1 MRYPNPHSNL
11 LWGSTPH
18 DHPAPPARLLPP
30 WPDRRILGPGATAR
44 LSSTMRGLAWGYAVA
59 HDAPTLNVP
68 LDGRRLPKT
77 PRARR
82 RWATGLGGLGRVS
95 SRSRRCWCCLG
106 LVFLTTHQSRF
117 SLGLLSLIPQTR
129 RSSLPR
135 TNSRTLSVITDFF
148 ETAYLV
154 CPSSRRVCVFSSK
167 SLSEAAVAEEPAA
180 EEEAVAAA
188 AARRWRGRRSRRP
201 RSCGR

>member
-106 LVFLTTHQSRF
+106 LVFLTTHQNRF
-117 SLGLLSLIPQTR
+117 SLGLLTLIPQKQTLE
-129 RSSLPR
+129 SSVLIA
-135 TNSRTLSVITDFF
+135 NSSRTVSVIF
-148 ETAYLV
+148 
-154 CPSSRRVCVFSSK
+154 SRQ
-167 SLSEAAVAEEPAA
+167 LT
-180 EEEAVAAA
+180 
-188 AARRWRGRRSRRP
+188 
-201 RSCGR
+201 